1 MRAHSYLF
9 VPADRV
15 DRFHKALASGAHC
28 VIVDL
33 EDALAPGCKD
43 TARDALARWLQDAPD
58 VPVHLRINGTDTPW
72 FQDDIALCRSPGVR
86 GIVLPKAESAAQVT
100 EVAHLGHGKPLLPL
114 IETAHGM
121 AAVRDIAGTPGV
133 QRLLFGSIDF
143 QADLGID
150 GDDDALLAFRSELV
164 LASRLAGLA
173 APVDGVTTALD
184 DQDAITRDTARA
196 RRLGFGGKLCIHP
209 KQVAAVNA
217 GFAPSDAE
225 VDWARR
231 VVQAIRASQGAAVAV
246 DGKMVD
252 APVVKRAE
260 AILLSADPTGHA
272 DPGSTP

>member
-9 VPADRV
+9 VPADRA
-15 DRFHKALASGAHC
+15 DRFHKALASGAHI

-33 EDALAPGCKD
+33 EDAVAPESKD
-43 TARDALARWLQDAPD
+43 TAREALARWLRDTPD
-58 VPVHLRINGTDTPW
+58 VPIHLRTNGTQTPW

-86 GIVLPKAESAAQVT
+86 GIVLPKADSSAQVA
-100 EVAHLGHGKPLLPL
+100 EVARLCHGKPLLPL
-114 IETAHGM
+114 IETAQGM
-121 AAVRDIAGTPGV
+121 AAVRGIAGTPGV

-143 QADLGID
+143 QADLGIA

-164 LASRLAGLA
+164 LASRLGDLA

-184 DQDAITRDTARA
+184 DPDAITRDTARA

-217 GFAPSDAE
+217 GFAPSAPE

-231 VVQAIRASQGAAVAV
+231 VVEAIRASQGAAVAV

-260 AILLSADPTGHA
+260 AILLSADHTGHA